1 MKNECDLKFSK
12 DALLSRAML
21 LVSKTELDIFVEDL
35 NKEYEYEEIF
45 ERLLSTDLK
54 INCILPMGGKSILT
68 EAFKLFGENEEY
80 GKCFF
85 IADGDF
91 DVVLNKEM
99 IVADNFVYLKKY
111 NIESYLLH
119 KDTILN
125 YMRPK
130 LKKTKKETKEIVKYD
145 DWLNT
150 ITPFFK
156 KLFSLHCLVQ
166 KISPEVK
173 NVSREVEQF
182 LDKNGFPK
190 EDNYEKYKNEISP
203 LVSDI
208 DFEIDCMFSLLE
220 SVYGNDPSDFVCGK
234 CFISSLKSMLNS
246 KIKKK
251 INYDELKAELI
262 RGFDITALYYVRD
275 KLYDYIK
282 L

>member
-1 MKNECDLKFSK
+1 MKSDYDLTFSK
-12 DALLSRAML
+12 EALLSRAKF

-45 ERLLSTDLK
+45 ERLLPKELK
-54 INCILPMGGKSILT
+54 INCILPMGGKQILT

-99 IVADNFVYLKKY
+99 VVADNFVYLKKY

-130 LKKTKKETKEIVKYD
+130 LKKTKKETTSIVKYD

-150 ITPFFK
+150 LTPFLK

-166 KISPEVK
+166 KINPEIK
-173 NVSREVEQF
+173 NVSREIEQF

-190 EDNYEKYKNEISP
+190 EANYEKYKSEISS
-203 LVSDI
+203 LISDI
-208 DFEIDCMFSLLE
+208 DFEINQMFLLLE
-220 SVYGNDPSDFVCGK
+220 SVYGNNPSDFVCGK

-275 KLYDYIK
+275 KLCDYLK
-282 L
+282 S